1 MEENRVENC
10 KQAEALQTE
19 RMRHKLAE
27 LFPEYHF
34 GIAGSADEEAVM
46 QMYHAM
52 IGTEGCT
59 WDYAYPNVEIFRS
72 DVAENR
78 LFCLKD
84 DADAIIAV
92 ISIDRDPLVEALPV
106 WKGAKPGGEL
116 ARLAVREDHQNR
128 GIARKMILAA
138 MEILRMRGY
147 GSAHYLVS
155 KTHAKALA
163 SYAKLEFSRAG
174 ESNLYDHEWYCY
186 EKTL

>member
-1 MEENRVENC
+1 MENC
-10 KQAEALQTE
+10 KLTEELQTE
-19 RMRHKLAE
+19 RMQNKLAE

-34 GIAGSADEEAVM
+34 YIAGLSDEEAVM

-59 WDYAYPNVEIFRS
+59 WNYDYPNVEIFRS

-92 ISIDRDPLVEALPV
+92 ISIDSDPLVEALSV
-106 WKGAKPGGEL
+106 WKGIKPGGEL
-116 ARLAVREDHQNR
+116 ARLAVRADHQNR

-138 MEILRMRGY
+138 MEILRMRRY

-163 SYAKLEFSRAG
+163 SYAKLKFTCAG
-174 ESNLYDHEWYCY
+174 ESNLYDHEWYCC
-186 EKTL
+186 EKNL